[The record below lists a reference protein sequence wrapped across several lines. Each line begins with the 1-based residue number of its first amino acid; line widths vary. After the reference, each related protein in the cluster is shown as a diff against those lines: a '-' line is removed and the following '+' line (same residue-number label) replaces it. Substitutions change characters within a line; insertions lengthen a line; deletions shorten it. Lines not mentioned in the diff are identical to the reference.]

1 MVGPHHLQQ
10 VSSKAIQS
18 HLYSS
23 KPESEKEMEQHM
35 EDFNR
40 PGLKETHIT
49 QHSFYLTPSHVVL
62 DCKGDLEIQSYKT
75 CKNETRRWI

>member
-1 MVGPHHLQQ
+1 
-10 VSSKAIQS
+10 
-18 HLYSS
+18 
-23 KPESEKEMEQHM
+23 M

-62 DCKGDLEIQSYKT
+62 DCKGDLEIQSYKK